1 MKLTV
6 LNASTLPEVYFT
18 LPYSFFGQLD
28 ASKGVA
34 STEVIGISVG
44 QWSTTAS
51 DWDGWDCFPLIGASN
66 TEFVK
71 PEMPSDYVRIGADN
85 TLYAKADNLSVDF
98 SSYYFH
104 FGTGSTTAPGA
115 YGAGG
120 LANAGLNADD
130 FYGKVLSRNESG
142 VTFEF
147 ITTGNFSVN
156 SATSEKEMI
165 LIYFDTGVES
175 LDGWNPDYLIKI
187 ASDGSVY
194 GKVGAWWS
202 ANDSNKLANV
212 ATIVNENGVTKVT
225 YTVSYD
231 ILGIGA
237 NDVFGVA
244 MREASHNAGDH
255 MLYDPW
261 HDFYFADE
269 VNGRDAAACTQFIR
283 VSANGSVYVDNNNNP
298 ND

>member
-1 MKLTV
+1 
-6 LNASTLPEVYFT
+6 
-18 LPYSFFGQLD
+18 
-28 ASKGVA
+28 
-34 STEVIGISVG
+34 
-44 QWSTTAS
+44 
-51 DWDGWDCFPLIGASN
+51 
-66 TEFVK
+66 
-71 PEMPSDYVRIGADN
+71 MPSDYVRIGADN

-104 FGTGSTTAPGA
+104 FGTGSLTAQTNPEKEAGA
-115 YGAGG
+115 LG
-120 LANAGLNADD
+120 NAGLNADG
-130 FYGKVLSRNESG
+130 FYGKILSRDASG

-261 HDFYFADE
+261 HDFYFANE
-269 VNGRDAAACTQFIR
+269 TVGRDAASCTQFIR
-283 VSANGSVYVDNNNNP
+283 VASNGAVYVDNNNNS